1 MLAPQNE
8 VAQALQDGTFT
19 LQPNGKYLC
28 VCKSEILKS
37 SIKNHLATAKHKMA
51 TQKLPK
57 ETKRSNHLEKTRN
70 TAKSMLA
77 PRNEVAQALQDGTFT
92 LQPNG
97 KYLCVC
103 KSEILK
109 SSIKNHLATAKHK
122 EMATTHMRSR
132 TGREERTGSEGKLS
146 RNEMQGATPMFKKQ
160 VKFSTA
166 SAPRVNGMV
175 PVAREREMRPSDH
188 HRQNYAKK
196 EKSRKSETREPCPV
210 EEGDSD
216 TGDSEEEVGLSQGE
230 DEGEEEEEEISQG
243 EEEQRQEEEEE
254 EQSQEE
260 EEEQSQEEEE
270 EEQSQEEEEEQSQE
284 EEEEEQSQEEEEEEQ
299 SQEEEDEQSQEE
311 EEKEQSQE
319 LSEEESQQSKG
330 GDNRDLSTST
340 APYRMASQPR
350 GNVYIFNY
358 KFAGKHNYREGAE
371 HDSETIQ
378 ATFTN
383 MGYRVF
389 TKESL
394 SRRATLM
401 ELKLIRDEASI
412 RDVDSMIMFF
422 LSHGKG
428 VRDFLTEDGLSLCL
442 SRIHQMF
449 TDAQC
454 PALRGK
460 PKIFFTNFCRK
471 GGFETCPVFEASDPP
486 RDMVT
491 IHASGEG
498 IDALR
503 NTAFGTYFIRNLC
516 QVLQEH
522 AGKKSLRDIYLEL
535 DRSAA
540 ERGGTQPMWED
551 FVFRNFYFSPTKTK
565 TSSM

>member
-1 MLAPQNE
+1 MATSID
-8 VAQALQDGTFT
+8 VAQALQDGTCT

-28 VCKSEILKS
+28 VCNTELLKA
-37 SIKNHLATAKHKMA
+37 SIKRHLAS
-51 TQKLPK
+51 
-57 ETKRSNHLEKTRN
+57 KRHLEKNHLEKTRKM
-70 TAKSMLA
+70 THSMLA
-77 PRNEVAQALQDGTFT
+77 PQSEVAQALQDGTLTLQPNGKYFCVCKSEIVKSSINKHLASAKHKMVTQKLLEETKNRSDEKQALQDGTCT

-103 KSEILK
+103 NAELVKASIKKHLTSKKHLEKVSRQAVRGPSRPGKDSNTNHLEKTRKMTHSMLAPQSEVAQALQDGTLTLQSNGKYLCVCKSEIVK
-109 SSIKNHLATAKHK
+109 SSINKHLASAKHK
-122 EMATTHMRSR
+122 
-132 TGREERTGSEGKLS
+132 LS
-146 RNEMQGATPMFKKQ
+146 
-160 VKFSTA
+160 
-166 SAPRVNGMV
+166 
-175 PVAREREMRPSDH
+175 
-188 HRQNYAKK
+188 
-196 EKSRKSETREPCPV
+196 
-210 EEGDSD
+210 
-216 TGDSEEEVGLSQGE
+216 
-230 DEGEEEEEEISQG
+230 
-243 EEEQRQEEEEE
+243 
-254 EQSQEE
+254 
-260 EEEQSQEEEE
+260 
-270 EEQSQEEEEEQSQE
+270 
-284 EEEEEQSQEEEEEEQ
+284 
-299 SQEEEDEQSQEE
+299 
-311 EEKEQSQE
+311 
-319 LSEEESQQSKG
+319 
-330 GDNRDLSTST
+330 LSTST
-340 APYRMASQPR
+340 EPYRMASQPR

-358 KFAGKHNYREGAE
+358 KFTGKHNYRSGAE

-389 TKESL
+389 TKEDL

-401 ELKLIRDEASI
+401 ELKLIRDEEST
-412 RDVDSMIMFF
+412 RDVDSMIMFI

-471 GGFETCPVFEASDPP
+471 GVFETCPVFESSDPP

-491 IHASGEG
+491 IHAAGEG

-522 AGKKSLRDIYLEL
+522 AGEKSLREIYLEL

-551 FVFRNFYFSPTKTK
+551 FVFRNFYFSPTKSNTK
-565 TSSM
+565 TSGMKRDDNCR